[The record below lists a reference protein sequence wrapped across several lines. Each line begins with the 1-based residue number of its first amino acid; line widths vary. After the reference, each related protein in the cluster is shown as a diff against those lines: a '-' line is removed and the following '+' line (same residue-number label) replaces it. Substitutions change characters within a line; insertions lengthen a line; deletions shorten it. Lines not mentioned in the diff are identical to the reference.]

1 MSHVLTVWRAQY
13 ISTTGSLRYDT
24 RARITWAISLVV
36 DVVAGFWTFNA
47 LSSNLAQWQLVGQWA
62 LASHLWLLCLGAWA
76 GISFFA
82 VIAVVSQGFGNDQAI
97 LLMTIPIAPAA
108 RFRALYGLVLFTGV
122 GNWIILANVVT
133 GASLVMKLHWQ
144 ALAWLLLLD
153 LGVAVTV
160 CMSMIATLLVHRFV
174 LPHLKR
180 TFIGLVIAVV
190 CLEVALLLLRI
201 SGYTLHVTFP
211 VQLTP
216 VLTGV
221 FCVLLLLTFMGP
233 LAGIL
238 GKLYQQ
244 AFYMQEGRSGA
255 RAVLMLPGVRLLSA
269 WLSRYRTLTNA
280 LLYKGL
286 LNQSRNVFTWGR
298 AAILVI
304 CIALFPL
311 LEQVMISYGFSPVSQ
326 VTVYSSIVAI
336 IAVVEYAAY
345 AISSEGARMSH
356 YLLAPFGMAT
366 YLCARLVVF
375 LLPVLS
381 IGLAVCCITS

>member
-1 MSHVLTVWRAQY
+1 
-13 ISTTGSLRYDT
+13 
-24 RARITWAISLVV
+24 
-36 DVVAGFWTFNA
+36 
-47 LSSNLAQWQLVGQWA
+47 
-62 LASHLWLLCLGAWA
+62 
-76 GISFFA
+76 
-82 VIAVVSQGFGNDQAI
+82 
-97 LLMTIPIAPAA
+97 
-108 RFRALYGLVLFTGV
+108 
-122 GNWIILANVVT
+122 
-133 GASLVMKLHWQ
+133 
-144 ALAWLLLLD
+144 
-153 LGVAVTV
+153 
-160 CMSMIATLLVHRFV
+160 
-174 LPHLKR
+174 
-180 TFIGLVIAVV
+180 
-190 CLEVALLLLRI
+190 
-201 SGYTLHVTFP
+201 
-211 VQLTP
+211 
-216 VLTGV
+216 
-221 FCVLLLLTFMGP
+221 
-233 LAGIL
+233 
-238 GKLYQQ
+238 
-244 AFYMQEGRSGA
+244 MQEGRSGA

-269 WLSRYRTLTNA
+269 WLSRYRTLTSA

-326 VTVYSSIVAI
+326 VTVYSSMVAI

>member
-13 ISTTGSLRYDT
+13 ISTTGSLLYDT

-47 LSSNLAQWQLVGQWA
+47 LSSNLAQWQAAGQWA

-82 VIAVVSQGFGNDQAI
+82 AIAVVSQGFGNDQAI

-255 RAVLMLPGVRLLSA
+255 RAVLMLPGVRLLHLAWRRICALA
-269 WLSRYRTLTNA
+269 WLSFSCLFY
-280 LLYKGL
+280 
-286 LNQSRNVFTWGR
+286 QSGWP
-298 AAILVI
+298 
-304 CIALFPL
+304 C
-311 LEQVMISYGFSPVSQ
+311 
-326 VTVYSSIVAI
+326 
-336 IAVVEYAAY
+336 VV
-345 AISSEGARMSH
+345 
-356 YLLAPFGMAT
+356 
-366 YLCARLVVF
+366 
-375 LLPVLS
+375 
-381 IGLAVCCITS
+381 